1 MFKRKNKNS
10 GRSRGNSGKDNP
22 VFMYTYHNVR
32 DNFDESRERNE
43 NKEIIPKLINPFKK
57 LSALIVLLIL
67 IIAVIN
73 LIYLSSTPKVFL
85 LNNNSKI
92 SNLYNNLYGQQVYKE
107 VKNYFDSSLLNYN
120 KLSINLN
127 GLNKDVTSK
136 FPIVTNT
143 SYNIPLFKNQVEIY
157 LTTSNPALIISDNGV
172 NYVLNENGEV
182 ILNNQANNAISGLN
196 LPKIVTN
203 AKSINL
209 GSNILSQQ
217 EVSFIQSVQQQLVDK
232 NYQITYMKISGSGEE
247 LDVYIKGKSF
257 FVKFNLAGNDA
268 RLESGRF
275 LATMNYLNANKI
287 NPSQYI
293 DVRSEGRVFYK

>member
-10 GRSRGNSGKDNP
+10 GRSRGNHGKDNP

-92 SNLYNNLYGQQVYKE
+92 SNLYNNLYGKQVYKE